1 MAKIKDKIKLK
12 VTEKE
17 FVSELGKLSTVN
29 LIIWIIG
36 KSADLG
42 LILSLEEITIEAW
55 LINPKKHSLRGYT
68 QFPDSFNVMKR
79 VYDMKGR
86 SGWLDGTS
94 TGGFILTSKSKIK
107 YQEIINNIINN
118 STKEIS
124 DKIGDD
130 RTISSIDEAP
140 YKRLTKSPAYK
151 KYESGKSNEIVETD
165 YLQFYGVSWHQKP
178 ALIDGKMKNI
188 ELVVSNFS
196 SKDKVLKELHQFL
209 TDKFIS
215 TKNFLLS
222 I

>member
-1 MAKIKDKIKLK
+1 MAKTKDKIQLK
-12 VTEKE
+12 VTDKE
-17 FVSELGKLSTVN
+17 HLSELSKLSTVN

-36 KSADLG
+36 RSADLN
-42 LILSLEEITIEAW
+42 LILSLEEITLEAW

-68 QFPDSFNVMKR
+68 QFPDSFNVIKR

-86 SGWLDGTS
+86 NGWLDGTS

-107 YQEIINNIINN
+107 YQEIINDLVNK
-118 STKEIS
+118 STKDIS

-151 KYESGKSNEIVETD
+151 KYELGKSNEIVETD

-188 ELVVSNFS
+188 DLVVSNFS
-196 SKDKVLKELHQFL
+196 SKDEILKELHQFL
-209 TDKFIS
+209 ADKFTS
-215 TKNFLLS
+215 TKKFLLG

>member
-1 MAKIKDKIKLK
+1 MVKTKGEIQLK
-12 VTEKE
+12 VTNKE
-17 FVSELGKLSTVN
+17 FVIELSKLSTVN

-36 KSADLG
+36 RSADLS
-42 LILSLEEITIEAW
+42 LILSLEDITLEAW

-68 QFPDSFNVMKR
+68 QFPDSFNVIKR

-86 SGWLDGTS
+86 NGWLDGTS
-94 TGGFILTSKSKIK
+94 KGGFILTSKSKIK
-107 YQEIINNIINN
+107 YREIIDDLKNK

-140 YKRLTKSPAYK
+140 YKRLIKSPAYK
-151 KYESGKSNEIVETD
+151 KFESGKSNEIVETD

-188 ELVVSNFS
+188 DIVVSNFS
-196 SKDKVLKELHQFL
+196 AKDKKLKELHVFL
-209 TDKFIS
+209 TDKFTS
-215 TKNFLLS
+215 TRNFLLGL
-222 I
+222 